1 MYSCICMYV
10 YFDHI
15 HPHYPASVN
24 LSLSSEPPPFS
35 FFSLSFSCDSISLS
49 RVAYRTMDEGYL
61 QEHGHLSWGYTTEE
75 TVRPLANINLL
86 RVVGASWDPPHFMIF
101 VEFLACKCLSVKV
114 WIWLAFR
121 GCILFP
127 DSQFCCSYEI
137 CDEPFGASFMFT
149 LVILDDYISH

>member
-1 MYSCICMYV
+1 MYSCICVYV

-61 QEHGHLSWGYTTEE
+61 QEHGHLSRGYTTEE